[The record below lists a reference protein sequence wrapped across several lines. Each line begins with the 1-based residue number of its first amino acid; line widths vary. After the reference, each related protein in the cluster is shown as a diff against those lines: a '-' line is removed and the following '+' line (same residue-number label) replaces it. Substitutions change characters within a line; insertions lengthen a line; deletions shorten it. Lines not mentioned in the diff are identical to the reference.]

1 MDVNNHSMLENKF
14 GRFLA
19 AKPVSA
25 EVLKAKYLGRPRSSA
40 RGSYLGKSFAISTT
54 WLWSFH

>member
-25 EVLKAKYLGRPRSSA
+25 EDLKAKSN
-40 RGSYLGKSFAISTT
+40 GSYLGKSFAISTT
-54 WLWSFH
+54 GLWSFH